1 MASNATVGTLN
12 VEVALQLAKL
22 QGDFDRMQNMVRNQT
37 KASNRQFK
45 EMGREGAAQLGSLR
59 TEIEKTSK
67 ELARKFSGGKL
78 IEGLLG
84 GFGLGTGAAVVETVF
99 RKFES
104 IWKDSAEHAKTLEE
118 RSEGISKKMRELS
131 DLKFSNWIDQLAPQS
146 KVEALQKRVADVKA
160 LIDAEEAA
168 RAKAVAGM
176 AFANKNAGIAGVSN
190 FGMRVSAF
198 EGEKMGGDTG
208 MGGRDFFEMMLARA
222 DAAQSRQIDLRT
234 ELAGLE
240 KDTAAAQKVTQ
251 AEQLKRTEKIA
262 ELTSRLADS
271 QRAFN
276 ELAVDQTPQKRFAT
290 ITDRVEALN
299 KELADSRQYLEEYP
313 DDLDTL
319 KDQAEILD
327 RLTASTRELAAARK
341 DVAAAGEKAAD
352 DALRA
357 LRDREKMEKDF
368 GEAMSKERQAII
380 DTKDRRNAGAGLL
393 GQNAREGAAQ
403 SIERQQLTVLQ
414 RIEQLLARSP
424 QVATPGAINLPRG
437 FTF

>member
-1 MASNATVGTLN
+1 M
-12 VEVALQLAKL
+12 
-22 QGDFDRMQNMVRNQT
+22 
-37 KASNRQFK
+37 
-45 EMGREGAAQLGSLR
+45 
-59 TEIEKTSK
+59 
-67 ELARKFSGGKL
+67 
-78 IEGLLG
+78 
-84 GFGLGTGAAVVETVF
+84 
-99 RKFES
+99 
-104 IWKDSAEHAKTLEE
+104 
-118 RSEGISKKMRELS
+118 
-131 DLKFSNWIDQLAPQS
+131 
-146 KVEALQKRVADVKA
+146 
-160 LIDAEEAA
+160 
-168 RAKAVAGM
+168 
-176 AFANKNAGIAGVSN
+176 
-190 FGMRVSAF
+190 
-198 EGEKMGGDTG
+198 
-208 MGGRDFFEMMLARA
+208 
-222 DAAQSRQIDLRT
+222 
-234 ELAGLE
+234 AGLE
-240 KDTAAAQKVTQ
+240 KDTAAAQKVAQ
-251 AEQLKRTEKIA
+251 AEQLKRTERIA

-276 ELAVDQTPQKRFAT
+276 ELAVDQTPQERFAT

-341 DVAAAGEKAAD
+341 DVASAGEKAAD

-368 GEAMSKERQAII
+368 GEAMSKERQTVI

-414 RIEQLLARSP
+414 RIEQLLSRSP